1 MDDDD
6 VKNARI
12 FTVFVILILI
22 IFVMLMMTQPRM
34 GTAFSNIVTQ
44 L

>member
-1 MDDDD
+1 MDYDD

-12 FTVFVILILI
+12 FIVFVILILI
-22 IFVMLMMTQPRM
+22 IFVMLMATQPRI